1 MEIESL
7 KLPSQAAVIAEEEGV
22 DEGWAVTKP
31 RGTFADS
38 DIDQYN
44 CNENIVMGKLETTS
58 TASDECDS
66 VDCEVSDGDDVKL
79 IFSSAKHQTSL
90 PEVLH
95 FMFPVTQGE
104 DARRF
109 QFSNLHPLVTIILYT
124 VVFWVTLVL
133 IQKFDDV
140 GSGWE
145 ARKVEETQE
154 CRIEQTCEG
163 IHVKTPTCNDEH
175 VQNVVP
181 GWERKPMVKDDPG
194 FCTPTSPWFWYDLG
208 GTMCVCEKSWDVRA
222 YWEKTMTSFAFNFPH
237 FMTPFQ
243 IYLVSSLHSIQ
254 YNSTHCVFNWLRW
267 QPNLALH
274 PSKSSESREPTFEC
288 ANVRQ
293 ENEKNRYI
301 SGGRGCLSTSSSTR
315 FLRSSA
321 WPSQVE
327 TI

>member
-1 MEIESL
+1 MHADQGESIAAEFAKMPPISTSYAPPRQVEVESL
-7 KLPSQAAVIAEEEGV
+7 KLPSPAAAL
-22 DEGWAVTKP
+22 
-31 RGTFADS
+31 TFADS
-38 DIDQYN
+38 DTHQYN
-44 CNENIVMGKLETTS
+44 YNKNIVMGKLETTS

-66 VDCEVSDGDDVKL
+66 VDCDSEVSDGDDVKL
-79 IFSSAKHQTSL
+79 ISSSTKHQTRM
-90 PEVLH
+90 PEALQ
-95 FMFPVTQGE
+95 FMFPAQGE

-124 VVFWVTLVL
+124 VVFCVTLVL

-145 ARKVEETQE
+145 ARKVQETQE

-243 IYLVSSLHSIQ
+243 IYLVSSL
-254 YNSTHCVFNWLRW
+254 
-267 QPNLALH
+267 
-274 PSKSSESREPTFEC
+274 
-288 ANVRQ
+288 
-293 ENEKNRYI
+293 
-301 SGGRGCLSTSSSTR
+301 LSM
-315 FLRSSA
+315 
-321 WPSQVE
+321 Q
-327 TI
+327 